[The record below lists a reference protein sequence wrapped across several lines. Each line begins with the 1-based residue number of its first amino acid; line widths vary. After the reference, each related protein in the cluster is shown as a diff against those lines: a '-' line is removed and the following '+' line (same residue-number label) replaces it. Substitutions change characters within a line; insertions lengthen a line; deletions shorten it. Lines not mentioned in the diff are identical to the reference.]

1 MRTVYD
7 IKTEFNKQL
16 ETHTHKTQTEM
27 KQEIKNAV
35 RLIIIQ
41 SDQSVSRQNIKLED
55 KVEEMHGS
63 LKKKNNENKMF
74 HASRTS

>member
-1 MRTVYD
+1 
-7 IKTEFNKQL
+7 
-16 ETHTHKTQTEM
+16 M
-27 KQEIKNAV
+27 KEEIKNAI

-55 KVEEMHGS
+55 KAEEMHGS
-63 LKKKNNENKMF
+63 LKENNENKMF

>member
-1 MRTVYD
+1 
-7 IKTEFNKQL
+7 
-16 ETHTHKTQTEM
+16 M
-27 KQEIKNAV
+27 KQEIKNAI

-41 SDQSVSRQNIKLED
+41 SDQSVSRQTIKLED